1 MRRCGTR
8 WRGSPASLNRSAA
21 AEQEQQAG
29 AEQERGGAFHLDPQS
44 VLNSRMDT
52 LLDGSFSRFF
62 EFDPSQ
68 RDGHSVLQFVELGG
82 FIGGQMI

>member
-1 MRRCGTR
+1 
-8 WRGSPASLNRSAA
+8 
-21 AEQEQQAG
+21 
-29 AEQERGGAFHLDPQS
+29 
-44 VLNSRMDT
+44 MDT